1 MDSVKDRNA
10 QIDFAKEIRRENRK
24 KFIRTMFSR
33 KIVIFG
39 AIGFTFFLLIA
50 IFAPLITKYD
60 PSSMDIHAI
69 LSNPTSEH
77 WLGTDNFGRDTFSR
91 LVYGAR
97 ISLIIGVFAVSLA
110 AVIGISLG
118 MIAAYFGGVVD
129 QVIMRLNEALHSIP
143 HIILALALVA
153 VIGNSVA
160 DLAVILAVT
169 TVPTYVRMTRAM
181 TLNVKNSDY
190 VKAAKMAGASSF
202 HIIVKHVLPNIMS
215 PNIIM
220 MVGNVGS
227 TILMESGLSF
237 LGVGITI
244 PTPSW
249 GTMVSEG
256 RAFIYNNPYIS
267 LIPGLCVA
275 LLVIC
280 LNNLGDGVRDAMDPR
295 LRGEN

>member
-1 MDSVKDRNA
+1 MNDQNGLNA
-10 QIDFAKEIRRENRK
+10 QIDYAKEIRRENRR

-33 KIVIFG
+33 KLVVFG
-39 AIGFTFFLLIA
+39 AIGFTIFLLIA

-60 PSSMDIHAI
+60 PSYMDIKAI
-69 LSNPTSEH
+69 LANPSADH
-77 WLGTDNFGRDTFSR
+77 WLGTDDFGRDTFSR

-97 ISLIIGVFAVSLA
+97 ISLIIGVLAVSLA
-110 AVIGISLG
+110 AIIGISLG
-118 MIAAYFGGVVD
+118 MISAYFGGVVD
-129 QVIMRLNEALHSIP
+129 QVIMRLEALHSIP
-143 HIILALALVA
+143 NIILSLALVA

-202 HIIVKHVLPNIMS
+202 HIIIKHVLPNIMS
-215 PNIIM
+215 PNIVM

-237 LGVGITI
+237 LGVGIKI

-256 RAFIYNNPYIS
+256 RAYIYNNPYIS